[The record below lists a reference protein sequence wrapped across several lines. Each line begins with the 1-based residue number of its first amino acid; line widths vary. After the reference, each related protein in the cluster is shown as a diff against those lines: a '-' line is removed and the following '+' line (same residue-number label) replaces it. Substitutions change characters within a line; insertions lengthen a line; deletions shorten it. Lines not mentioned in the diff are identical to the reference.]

1 MTKDEL
7 GAVAAKLEELLT
19 FFGYNVAVT
28 AEEHGHT
35 VQLNI
40 DTHDGARLIGHR
52 GETLA
57 AIQHIMN
64 SMHQGAEDGKQ
75 DKHYI
80 VVDVSGYKEARANR
94 LAEKVQQ
101 DAKKVIETGESH
113 RLRPMNAA
121 ERRVVHMALADIDG
135 VATES
140 EGEGKD
146 RRVVIVPS

>member
-1 MTKDEL
+1 MTKDEQ

-28 AEEHGHT
+28 AEEHGRSI
-35 VQLNI
+35 QLNI
-40 DTHDGARLIGHR
+40 ETSDGARLIGHR

-57 AIQHIMN
+57 ALQHIMN
-64 SMHQGAEDGKQ
+64 SMNQGEDLP
-75 DKHYI
+75 YI
-80 VVDVSGYKEARANR
+80 VVDVSGYKQARADR
-94 LAEKVQQ
+94 LAEKVKQ
-101 DAKKVIETGESH
+101 DAQKVIDSGEPY

-121 ERRVVHMALADIDG
+121 ERRIVHMALADIDG

-140 EGEGKD
+140 EGEGRD

>member
-1 MTKDEL
+1 MTKSEL
-7 GAVAAKLEELLT
+7 GAIAAKLEELLT
-19 FFGYNVAVT
+19 FFGYNVVVL
-28 AEEHGHT
+28 AEEYGHT

-40 DTHDGARLIGHR
+40 DTGDGARLIGHR

-57 AIQHIMN
+57 ALQHIMN
-64 SMHQGAEDGKQ
+64 SMHQNSDETY
-75 DKHYI
+75 YI
-80 VVDVSGYKEARANR
+80 VVDVSGYKAARADR
-94 LAEKVQQ
+94 LADKVQQ
-101 DAKKVIETGESH
+101 DAKRVIEFGEPH

-121 ERRVVHMALADIDG
+121 ERRTVHMALAEIDG

>member
-7 GAVAAKLEELLT
+7 GAIAAKLEELLT

-28 AEEHGHT
+28 PEEHGHT

-40 DTHDGARLIGHR
+40 ETSDGARLIGHR

-64 SMHQGAEDGKQ
+64 SMNQEAGN
-75 DKHYI
+75 KHYI
-80 VVDVSGYKEARANR
+80 VVDVAGYKEARANR

-101 DAKKVIETGESH
+101 DAKRVIESGQSH

-135 VATES
+135 VSTES
-140 EGEGKD
+140 EGEGRD

>member
-7 GAVAAKLEELLT
+7 GAIAAKLEELLT

-28 AEEHGHT
+28 PEEQGRT
-35 VQLNI
+35 VHLNI
-40 DTHDGARLIGHR
+40 ETSDGARLIGHR

-64 SMHQGAEDGKQ
+64 SMHQDQGE
-75 DKHYI
+75 KHFI
-80 VVDVSGYKEARANR
+80 VVDVAGYKEARANR

-101 DAKKVIETGESH
+101 DAKKVIETGEPW

-121 ERRVVHMALADIDG
+121 ERRIVHMALADIEG

-140 EGEGKD
+140 EGEGRD
-146 RRVVIVPS
+146 RRVVIVPA

>member
-1 MTKDEL
+1 MTENEL
-7 GAVAAKLEELLT
+7 GALAAKLEELLT

-28 AEEHGHT
+28 PEQHGHT

-40 DTHDGARLIGHR
+40 ETTDGARLIGHR

-57 AIQHIMN
+57 ALQHIMN
-64 SMHQGAEDGKQ
+64 SMHQESDEKY
-75 DKHYI
+75 YI
-80 VVDVSGYKEARANR
+80 VVDVAGYKAARADR
-94 LAEKVQQ
+94 LAEKVKQ
-101 DAKKVIETGESH
+101 DAKKVIESGEPH

-140 EGEGKD
+140 EGEGRD
-146 RRVVIVPS
+146 RRVVIVPA

>member
-7 GAVAAKLEELLT
+7 GAIEAKLEELLT
-19 FFGYNVAVT
+19 FFGYNVAVE

-40 DTHDGARLIGHR
+40 QTSDGARLIGHR

-57 AIQHIMN
+57 ALQHIMN
-64 SMHQGAEDGKQ
+64 SMHQSSGE
-75 DKHYI
+75 KHYI

-101 DAKKVIETGESH
+101 DAKKVIETGEKH

-140 EGEGKD
+140 EGEGRD

>member
-1 MTKDEL
+1 MTKDEQ

-19 FFGYNVAVT
+19 FFGYNVAVS
-28 AEEHGHT
+28 AEEHGGT
-35 VQLNI
+35 IQLNI
-40 DTHDGARLIGHR
+40 ETSDGARLIGHR

-57 AIQHIMN
+57 ALQHIMN
-64 SMHQGAEDGKQ
+64 SMHQGAADKQ
-75 DKHYI
+75 YI
-80 VVDVSGYKEARANR
+80 VVDVSGYKAARADR
-94 LAEKVQQ
+94 LTEKVQQ
-101 DAKKVIETGESH
+101 DAKRVIESGEAH

-146 RRVVIVPS
+146 RRVIIVPS

>member
-7 GAVAAKLEELLT
+7 GAIAAKLEELLT
-19 FFGYNVAVT
+19 FFGYNVEVSP
-28 AEEHGHT
+28 EEQGRT

-40 DTHDGARLIGHR
+40 ETSDGARLIGHR

-57 AIQHIMN
+57 ALQHIMN
-64 SMHQGAEDGKQ
+64 SMHQDAD

-80 VVDVSGYKEARANR
+80 VVDVAGYKEARANR
-94 LAEKVQQ
+94 LADKVQQ
-101 DAKKVIETGESH
+101 DAKKVIESGTPH

-121 ERRVVHMALADIDG
+121 ERRIVHMALAEVEG

-140 EGEGKD
+140 EGEGRD
-146 RRVVIVPS
+146 RRVVIVPA

>member
-7 GAVAAKLEELLT
+7 GAIAARLEELLT
-19 FFGYNVAVT
+19 FFGYNVAVES
-28 AEEHGHT
+28 EEHGHT

-40 DTHDGARLIGHR
+40 QTTDGARLIGHR

-57 AIQHIMN
+57 ALQHIMN
-64 SMHQGAEDGKQ
+64 SMHQHDGEKY
-75 DKHYI
+75 YI

-94 LAEKVQQ
+94 LAEKVQL
-101 DAKKVIETGESH
+101 DAKRVIETGEAH

-121 ERRVVHMALADIDG
+121 ERRVVHMALAEIDG

-140 EGEGKD
+140 EGEGRD

>member
-7 GAVAAKLEELLT
+7 GAVASKLEELLT

-28 AEEHGHT
+28 PEEQGRT

-40 DTHDGARLIGHR
+40 ETSDGARLIGHR

-64 SMHQGAEDGKQ
+64 SMHQGAD

-80 VVDVSGYKEARANR
+80 VVDVAGYKEARANR
-94 LAEKVQQ
+94 LADKVQA
-101 DAKKVIETGESH
+101 DAKRVIETGERKS
-113 RLRPMNAA
+113 LRPMNAA
-121 ERRVVHMALADIDG
+121 ERRIVHMALADIEG
-135 VATES
+135 VTTES
-140 EGEGKD
+140 EGEGRD
-146 RRVVIVPS
+146 RRVVIVPA

>member
-7 GAVAAKLEELLT
+7 GAIAAKLEELLT

-28 AEEHGHT
+28 AEEQGHT

-40 DTHDGARLIGHR
+40 ETSDGARLIGHR

-64 SMHQGAEDGKQ
+64 SMHQGAA

-80 VVDVSGYKEARANR
+80 VVDVAGYKEARAKR

-101 DAKKVIETGESH
+101 DAARVKETGQPH

-121 ERRVVHMALADIDG
+121 ERRIVHMALADIEG

-140 EGEGKD
+140 EGEGRD

>member
-7 GAVAAKLEELLT
+7 GAIAAKLEELLT
-19 FFGYNVAVT
+19 FFVYNLEVT
-28 AEEHGHT
+28 PEEHGHT

-40 DTHDGARLIGHR
+40 ETNDGARLIGHR

-64 SMHQGAEDGKQ
+64 SMHQGAD

-80 VVDVSGYKEARANR
+80 VVDVSGCKEARANR
-94 LAEKVQQ
+94 LAEKVQL

>member
-7 GAVAAKLEELLT
+7 GAVAGKLEELLT

-28 AEEHGHT
+28 PEEQGRT
-35 VQLNI
+35 IKLNI
-40 DTHDGARLIGHR
+40 ETSEGARLIGHR

-57 AIQHIMN
+57 ALQHIMN
-64 SMHQGAEDGKQ
+64 SMHQGTSE
-75 DKHYI
+75 KHFI
-80 VVDVSGYKEARANR
+80 VIDVAGYKEARAQR

-101 DAKKVIETGESH
+101 DAKKVIETGNSH

-121 ERRVVHMALADIDG
+121 ERRIVHMALADVEG

-140 EGEGKD
+140 EGEGRD
-146 RRVVIVPS
+146 RRVVIVPA

>member
-7 GAVAAKLEELLT
+7 GAIAAKLEELLT

-40 DTHDGARLIGHR
+40 ETSDGARLIGHR

-64 SMHQGAEDGKQ
+64 SMHQDTDG
-75 DKHYI
+75 KHYI

-101 DAKKVIETGESH
+101 DAKKVIETGEKH

-121 ERRVVHMALADIDG
+121 ERRVVHMALSEVEG

>member
-7 GAVAAKLEELLT
+7 GAIAAKLEELLT
-19 FFGYNVAVT
+19 FFGYNVAVEV
-28 AEEHGHT
+28 EEYGHT
-35 VQLNI
+35 VQLDI
-40 DTHDGARLIGHR
+40 QTSDGARLIGHR

-57 AIQHIMN
+57 ALQHIMN
-64 SMHQGAEDGKQ
+64 SMHQAAD

-80 VVDVSGYKEARANR
+80 VVDVAGYKEARAKR

-101 DAKKVIETGESH
+101 DAKKVIETGEPH
-113 RLRPMNAA
+113 KLRPMNAA
-121 ERRVVHMALADIDG
+121 ERRVVHMALAEIDG

-140 EGEGKD
+140 EGEGRD